1 MVRGNKGEMDGR
13 EGRGRWDCW
22 NAERGSDDIHIMT
35 GLPYK
40 NTDKFS
46 LDDSALWAAIDDNI
60 ISDDNHSFI

>member
-13 EGRGRWDCW
+13 AGRGMMRMESLRAD
-22 NAERGSDDIHIMT
+22 ADDIHIVT

-46 LDDSALWAAIDDNI
+46 LDNFALWVTDEDVIAR
-60 ISDDNHSFI
+60 